1 MQQKKQQLSK
11 MAFEELKEST
21 SKIQEETKAYVET
34 TVQYYKLWGFN
45 VLMKS
50 TRMIVRFILLGFF
63 LMIAFLFG
71 SIAAA
76 LAIGDALDNIALG
89 FLIVAGAY
97 FVLIIL
103 LCFLRLRF
111 VERQILRRF
120 SKVFFKD

>member
-1 MQQKKQQLSK
+1 

-21 SKIQEETKAYVET
+21 SKIQEETKAYVES
-34 TVQYYKLWGFN
+34 TVEYYKLWGFKI
-45 VLMKS
+45 LTKS
-50 TRMIVRFILLGFF
+50 TRMVVRFILLGFF

-76 LAIGDALDNIALG
+76 LAIGDAIDNIALG

-97 FVLIIL
+97 FILILL

-111 VERQILRRF
+111 IERQILRRF
-120 SKVFFKD
+120 SKLFFNN